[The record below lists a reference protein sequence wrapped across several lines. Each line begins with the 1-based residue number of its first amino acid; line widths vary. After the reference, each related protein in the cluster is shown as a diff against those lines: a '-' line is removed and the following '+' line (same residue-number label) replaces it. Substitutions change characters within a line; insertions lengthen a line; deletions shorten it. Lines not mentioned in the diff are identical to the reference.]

1 MIHLHLL
8 TRASLLLSLINWHHC
23 DLGIELCSIPA
34 RTLGTKMLSVEIFR
48 MSRYNQQ
55 CHENHG
61 LSVFVCTS
69 YSCFVSVSDDDLSF
83 IGAYSLMARDDA
95 RGLCKRPRH
104 QSAGNINLYSQAITT
119 TTCHLAMLLAVLTIP
134 LVILGHVTLTP
145 QQNAKC
151 LRSEGHT

>member
-8 TRASLLLSLINWHHC
+8 TRESILLSLINWHHC

-83 IGAYSLMARDDA
+83 MGAYSLMARDDA
-95 RGLCKRPRH
+95 RGLCKRPRY
-104 QSAGNINLYSQAITT
+104 QSAGNTKFVFTSNHYHYLSPGNAAGCSHHSTGHPWACDSYSTT
-119 TTCHLAMLLAVLTIP
+119 ERQVP
-134 LVILGHVTLTP
+134 P
-145 QQNAKC
+145 F
-151 LRSEGHT
+151 